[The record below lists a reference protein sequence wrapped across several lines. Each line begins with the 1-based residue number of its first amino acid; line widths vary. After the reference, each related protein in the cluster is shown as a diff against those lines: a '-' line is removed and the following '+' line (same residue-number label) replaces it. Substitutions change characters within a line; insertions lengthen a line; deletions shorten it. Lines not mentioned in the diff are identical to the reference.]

1 MLIDECGMPEFA
13 GVCAIPG
20 FSGVC
25 VMPDDDV
32 EDGRDGVVL
41 CDGGGGALF
50 LL

>member
-1 MLIDECGMPEFA
+1 MLIDECGIPEFA
-13 GVCAIPG
+13 GVCEIPG

-25 VMPDDDV
+25 VMPDDV

>member
-1 MLIDECGMPEFA
+1 LIDECE
-13 GVCAIPG
+13 IPG
-20 FSGVC
+20 FIGVC
-25 VMPDDDV
+25 VMPDDEPCEIDV